1 MAVLPR
7 EATYDEF
14 RAYVVGLRGALTCA
28 ELDELWDRRQK
39 LLGIRFVTGRVY
51 RSQLPPDEQDLTREQ
66 RGRKTEAGRA
76 PTVATSNACRIRQ
89 HSDGS

>member
-7 EATYDEF
+7 EATYAEF

-28 ELDELWDRRQK
+28 ELDELWAWHQK
-39 LLGIRFVTGRVY
+39 LHGVRFVTGRGY

-66 RGRKTEAGRA
+66 RGRKTEEEARSNGRNIERL
-76 PTVATSNACRIRQ
+76 PDKATF
-89 HSDGS
+89 

>member
-66 RGRKTEAGRA
+66 RGRKTEAEARANGRNIERLPDKA
-76 PTVATSNACRIRQ
+76 TV
-89 HSDGS
+89 